1 MAETGATIVLATLGT
16 AVLLLVLVD
25 ALRTT
30 LSIAEWPGPLTR
42 LLNRTVWHG
51 FRAITSRTD
60 SPLLRSAGA
69 LLSALL
75 VVVWLVL
82 LWLGWTL
89 VYAAVPESVVNAETG
104 EAASFLAKA
113 HFAASTLAT
122 AGHGDFVPIVDG
134 WRVLAG
140 LTTISGIALI
150 TLLIA
155 YLVPVTSAA
164 VDRVHFAE
172 LLHSLGSTAEEIAVD
187 HWDGEGFSPFH
198 ARTTILIDGITRLQ
212 AEHLAYPVLHA
223 FHRSDPSRALAPRVA
238 ALDEALTLMAE
249 GVAPPHRLPEREVEP
264 VRNAIDRLLETVVTD
279 LFARLRDEVPP
290 SPELDGLR
298 DAGIPTV
305 DDDAFQR
312 RVAALA
318 DRRRKLLSYVLDDR
332 WAWDDVHGTRS
343 R

>member
-16 AVLLLVLVD
+16 AVLLLVLAD

-51 FRAITSRTD
+51 SRAITSRTD

-122 AGHGDFVPIVDG
+122 AGHGDP
-134 WRVLAG
+134 AG
-140 LTTISGIALI
+140 EVVRDAHRRN
-150 TLLIA
+150 
-155 YLVPVTSAA
+155 VPVA
-164 VDRVHFAE
+164 DRPVQRVEVGVVH
-172 LLHSLGSTAEEIAVD
+172 LLR
-187 HWDGEGFSPFH
+187 DGPQLRRGHLPH
-198 ARTTILIDGITRLQ
+198 ADGGPRR
-212 AEHLAYPVLHA
+212 VRCGRK
-223 FHRSDPSRALAPRVA
+223 HRGGLEVQPSQ
-238 ALDEALTLMAE
+238 
-249 GVAPPHRLPEREVEP
+249 EP
-264 VRNAIDRLLETVVTD
+264 V
-279 LFARLRDEVPP
+279 
-290 SPELDGLR
+290 
-298 DAGIPTV
+298 
-305 DDDAFQR
+305 
-312 RVAALA
+312 
-318 DRRRKLLSYVLDDR
+318 DRRRDELERPQCGAARRRPSPSLLDR
-332 WAWDDVHGTRS
+332 
-343 R
+343 